1 MSALL
6 TLVRHG
12 QSIWNLQNR
21 FTGWVDVSLSPFGI
35 EEARQAGRRLADER
49 FDIAFAS
56 TLIRAQ
62 ETLFEILRL
71 NRHLQGYRRLH
82 EGESAW
88 YEHFQPTPDDRRIL
102 PVCFAEALNER
113 FYGDLQGLNK
123 DQARVQ
129 FGAEQVKLWRR
140 SYDLPPPN
148 GESLAATASRV
159 IPFFQDRIIPHLQ
172 PGKHVLIAAHGNS
185 LRALIMHLEK
195 MTEAEILAYE
205 LATGVPIQY
214 RLDEQQNVL
223 SKKILR
229 GDESVR

>member
-1 MSALL
+1 MTHSLL

-21 FTGWVDVSLSPFGI
+21 FTGWIDICLSEAGI
-35 EEARQAGRRLADER
+35 EEARQAGRRLQEER
-49 FDIAFAS
+49 FDLAFAS
-56 TLIRAQ
+56 TLVRAQ
-62 ETLFEILRL
+62 ETLIEILRL
-71 NRHLQGYRRLH
+71 NRFCSGFRRVH

-88 YEHFQPTPDDRRIL
+88 YEHFKPSQEDQKTL
-102 PVCFAEALNER
+102 PVYYAEALNER

-123 DQARVQ
+123 DQARAE

-159 IPFFQDRIIPHLQ
+159 LPFFQDRIVPHLKN
-172 PGKHVLIAAHGNS
+172 GKHVLICAHGNS

-195 MTEAEILAYE
+195 LTPQEILEYE
-205 LATGVPIQY
+205 LATGVPVQY
-214 RLDEQQNVL
+214 RLDEAQNLVAKKVL
-223 SKKILR
+223 D
-229 GDESVR
+229 GD